1 MTATRTDAAP
11 QQTEVSPRERFLAGL
26 RGRGKYRYGRY
37 GGLPLRYGGG
47 KSLAVGHV
55 VEQLPAGLT
64 RLVSPFVG
72 GASVEIACANE
83 LGMEVTAYDVFDILT
98 NYWQVQLD
106 TPEELADP
114 HRSLAAGQGDL
125 RLGEAAA
132 EGTLGSLRTN

>member
-1 MTATRTDAAP
+1 MTATLDGREGVSQPARDSQDEP
-11 QQTEVSPRERFLAGL
+11 CPEESPRERLLARL
-26 RGRGKYRYGRY
+26 KGKSTYRYGRY

-55 VEQLPAGLT
+55 IEQLPAGLT

-98 NYWQVQLD
+98 GYWQV
-106 TPEELADP
+106 
-114 HRSLAAGQGDL
+114 
-125 RLGEAAA
+125 
-132 EGTLGSLRTN
+132 